1 MKKQN
6 LGSAFFMLL
15 IELQRDKEK
24 NFLQHRLI
32 AQIHKAPFFSF
43 EPDSLWLCLIYF
55 SGKQSQFFLIS

>member
-24 NFLQHRLI
+24 KFLQHRLI
-32 AQIHKAPFFSF
+32 AQSHKAPFFCF
-43 EPDSLWLCLIYF
+43 EPDSLGFDSFIFQESNLNF
-55 SGKQSQFFLIS
+55 S